1 MLTVPPLTATVTPSC
16 CTGLTC
22 MMFVHSNLCPCA
34 MPHMLTSSP
43 FDNSNWS
50 ELNSKL
56 GYASLMT
63 SVHYFSHILQPRNR
77 RNSAVPCHNRP
88 HGVTA
93 HFKSMLL
100 LACMTK
106 SAQGALV
113 WPIELQAYQAQ
124 SWLCELKHL
133 CMRRYAQHATVNT
146 PVWCSTRWSCT

>member
-1 MLTVPPLTATVTPSC
+1 MLTNTQLKHGAHHMHRLSMPVCADSASAHSNRDSFLLYWSDVYNVA
-16 CTGLTC
+16 
-22 MMFVHSNLCPCA
+22 HSNLCPCA
-34 MPHMLTSSP
+34 MPNMLTSP
-43 FDNSNWS
+43 FDNSNWF

-63 SVHYFSHILQPRNR
+63 SVHYFSHILQPRKR
-77 RNSAVPCHNRP
+77 RNSAFPCHNRP
-88 HGVTA
+88 QGVIA

-124 SWLCELKHL
+124 S
-133 CMRRYAQHATVNT
+133 
-146 PVWCSTRWSCT
+146 